1 MSFANPAEKFVHYQ
15 AFHFRFKV
23 YLNVCS
29 LRFFNQ
35 IKTDIAAKS
44 RKSAYGGAQNAA
56 DVRLA
61 ASIGFK
67 STPIFPP
74 FRAVVDRFS

>member
-23 YLNVCS
+23 YLNAV

-35 IKTDIAAKS
+35 IKTDIVAKS